1 MLSDVYADIDRDPD
15 FAHLKTPGIHVV
27 PGYGRETPG
36 GILFIGE
43 APGEKENETGVPFSG
58 RAGEKLADLLD
69 SIELFATDFYLTNVL
84 KHRPPNNRDPYPS
97 EIRAAKPY
105 LYREILEIRPAL
117 IVPLG
122 KIASGVFFPLAKFR
136 DVRGRV
142 HVIKGRR
149 ILPLYHP
156 AFACYNEGK
165 PEELTVIREFSL
177 IRSVYESGASANA
190 L

>member
-1 MLSDVYADIDRDPD
+1 MLADVYSDMENDPAFD
-15 FAHLKTPGIHVV
+15 HLRTPGIRFV
-27 PGYGRETPG
+27 PGYGRKSPG

-58 RAGEKLADLLD
+58 RAGEKFADLLD
-69 SIELFATDFYLTNVL
+69 SIELFASDFFVTNVL

-105 LYREILEIRPAL
+105 LYREIKAINPSL

-122 KIASGVFFPLAKFR
+122 KIATGAFFPMDKFR

-142 HVIKGRR
+142 IESKKRKF
-149 ILPLYHP
+149 LPLYHP

-177 IRSVYESGASANA
+177 IRSVYGTGASA
-190 L
+190 